1 MIERIGSRLRCT
13 FDNPAVRFEAS
24 NLMESWGALS
34 ATLSVF
40 CDEVGRAGLITTER
54 IAIVKGGDRR
64 AFASRLHSHPNNKAL
79 GIGADTWAQ
88 LVEEACHELLKD
100 HLRPAESIQLTGEFP
115 ADNFEQFL
123 FAPFLLGG
131 AVPTSLF
138 GEGGSGKS
146 WLALAIAASVSHG
159 LSFIDGI
166 EAPSRCVPVLWLDY
180 ENDEREL
187 RSRSARLTGG
197 TPLAGLFYVRG
208 SGSLADQADGIAAR
222 VAELGAGLVVV
233 DSITGATGGA
243 DLNDNN
249 TATRLHGALRQ
260 LNCPVLLI
268 AHTAKNTRGGG
279 IFGAVAFRDLSRLVW
294 SVEKSDGGSHIVVKD
309 TKRNA
314 SAKSPD
320 IGLLIDFEVGER
332 GVVRLSRTDIADLPD
347 DLARGLRVRDQVLLA
362 LQGQA
367 LSRDQLAER
376 VDAKRGTLNTTLAR
390 LVREQVVRLWDD
402 NRYSLNA
409 TTNDTPTTPTVVG
422 GGAVVSAID
431 DSRTTGRQLSS
442 SDLQNQT
449 PESDT
454 L

>member
-1 MIERIGSRLRCT
+1 
-13 FDNPAVRFEAS
+13 
-24 NLMESWGALS
+24 
-34 ATLSVF
+34 
-40 CDEVGRAGLITTER
+40 
-54 IAIVKGGDRR
+54 
-64 AFASRLHSHPNNKAL
+64 
-79 GIGADTWAQ
+79 
-88 LVEEACHELLKD
+88 
-100 HLRPAESIQLTGEFP
+100 
-115 ADNFEQFL
+115 
-123 FAPFLLGG
+123 
-131 AVPTSLF
+131 
-138 GEGGSGKS
+138 
-146 WLALAIAASVSHG
+146 VSHG
-159 LSFIDGI
+159 LSFIEGI

-294 SVEKSDGGSHIVVKD
+294 SVEKSDGGSHIVIKD

-332 GVVRLSRTDIADLPD
+332 GTVRLSRTDIADLPD

-390 LVREQVVRLWDD
+390 LTREQVLRLWDD
-402 NRYSLNA
+402 NRYSLRT
-409 TTNDTPTTPTVVG
+409 TTNDTPTTTTVVV

>member
-1 MIERIGSRLRCT
+1 MIERIGSIRRFT
-13 FDNPAVRFEAS
+13 TDEPQVRFDAT
-24 NLMESWGALS
+24 NLLDSWGALS
-34 ATLSVF
+34 ATLSVY
-40 CDEVGRAGLITTER
+40 CDADGHRGLITTER
-54 IAIVKGGDRR
+54 IAIVKGGERQSL
-64 AFASRLHSHPNNKAL
+64 AKRLHSHPNNRAL
-79 GIGADTWAQ
+79 GIGADTWTR

-100 HLRPAESIQLTGEFP
+100 HLRPAESVQLTGEFP

-159 LSFIDGI
+159 LSFIEGI

-294 SVEKSDGGSHIVVKD
+294 SVEKSDGGSHIVIKD

-332 GVVRLSRTDIADLPD
+332 GTVRLSRTDIADLPD
-347 DLARGLRVRDQVLLA
+347 DLARGLRVRDQVLVA

-402 NRYSLNA
+402 NRYSLST

>member
-13 FDNPAVRFEAS
+13 FENPAVRFEAS
-24 NLMESWGALS
+24 NLMDSWGALS

-54 IAIVKGGDRR
+54 IAIVKGGDRK
-64 AFASRLHSHPNNKAL
+64 AFATRLHSHPNNKAL

-88 LVEEACHELLKD
+88 LVEAACHELLQH
-100 HLRPAESIQLTGEFP
+100 HLRPAEAVALTGEFP
-115 ADNFEQFL
+115 DDSVEPFL

-131 AVPTSLF
+131 AVPTALF
-138 GEGGSGKS
+138 GEGGGGKS
-146 WLALAIAASVSHG
+146 WLALAIAASVSSG
-159 LSFIDGI
+159 LSFIDGV

-208 SGSLADQADGIAAR
+208 SGALADQVDGIAAR
-222 VAELGAGLVVV
+222 VSELGAGLVVV

-260 LNCPVLLI
+260 LNLPVLVI
-268 AHTAKNTRGGG
+268 AHTAKNSRAGGM
-279 IFGAVAFRDLSRLVW
+279 FGAVAFRDLSRLVW
-294 SVEKSDGGSHIVVKD
+294 SVEKSESGSHIVVKD

-320 IGLLIDFEVGER
+320 IGLSIDFEAGER
-332 GVVRLSRTDIADLPD
+332 GTVRLRRADITDLPD

-362 LQGQA
+362 LGSDA
-367 LSRDQLAER
+367 LTRDQLAER
-376 VDAKRGTLNTTLAR
+376 VGAKRGTLNTTLAR
-390 LVREQVVRLWDD
+390 LTADGIVTKWDD
-402 NRYSLNA
+402 GKYALRTT
-409 TTNDTPTTPTVVG
+409 TTNPLTPTVV
-422 GGAVVSAID
+422 VVGVSE
-431 DSRTTGRQLSS
+431 DSRTTERQLSS
-442 SDLQNQT
+442 LDLDSQ
-449 PESDT
+449 PSPKGDE
-454 L
+454 